1 MERQIVLCGS
11 MSSLSVMSLLAAQ
24 LRQAGIRA
32 VIPEADDDAL
42 AGDDALLAIKAAASR
57 RHFDRIVEPATAA
70 VLVVN
75 LDRHGTPNY
84 VGPNAFAEAA
94 VAFVNG
100 RPVYLLQGMP
110 SAYSDELAAWGAK
123 CLFGDLS
130 RLAADLS
137 IDLDVQSAGE
147 ALLAG

>member
-1 MERQIVLCGS
+1 MGRQVILCGS
-11 MSSLSVMSLLAAQ
+11 MSSLSVMSLLAEQ
-24 LRQAGIRA
+24 LRQAG
-32 VIPEADDDAL
+32 VDVVVPEPDDDAL
-42 AGDDALLAIKAAASR
+42 ADAAALVALKAHASR
-57 RHFDRIVEPATAA
+57 RHFDRIADPATAA

-75 LDRHGTPNY
+75 LDRHGTPSY

-94 VAFVNG
+94 VAFAND

-110 SAYSDELAAWGAK
+110 SAYRDELTAWGAQ

-130 RLAADLS
+130 RLAADLR
-137 IDLDVQSAGE
+137 IDLDVESAGA